1 MSRASLISILF
12 AASSLT
18 AGCVG
23 GPTSDVELQL
33 TGADQIQL
41 FSLPAQPNTEPG
53 DHGIVSAIVTI
64 NEIDAKVNGTWT
76 PVVVTAQT
84 VDLLKLDHKT
94 VNTLGF
100 VKLPTGHVSELRFV
114 LDQIGDYVV
123 LKSGDKK
130 PLEVPDNGILK
141 VDGKLDF
148 DSCATGVVILDFD
161 PHIKIEDEGSH
172 KEYELTCKARI
183 KTEEVKGACNADGG
197 STSGPDLAHGPS
209 TDMSSPCDNVV
220 CMMNQVCVVQG
231 GNPVCEDTCTSLVCT
246 GGQVCVVENGTPV
259 CVTPGSGGGGG
270 GGGGGT
276 GGGGGGGGGTGG
288 SGGGGGGGCNK
299 H

>member
-1 MSRASLISILF
+1 MYRASLITTLF
-12 AASSLT
+12 AASSLI
-18 AGCVG
+18 GCVG
-23 GPTSDVELQL
+23 GAPTSDVELQL

-41 FSLPAQPNTEPG
+41 FSLPAQPNSEPG

-64 NEIDAKVNGTWT
+64 NEIDAKVNGHWT
-76 PVVVTAQT
+76 PVVTTAQT
-84 VDLLKLDHKT
+84 VDLLTLDHKT

-148 DSCATGVVILDFD
+148 DSCASGVVILDFD
-161 PHIKIEDEGSH
+161 PHIKIEDEGSRR
-172 KEYELTCKARI
+172 EYELTCKARI
-183 KTEEVKGACNADGG
+183 KTEEVKGACGGNADGG
-197 STSGPDLAHGPS
+197 GSSDGGGP
-209 TDMSSPCDNVV
+209 SPCDNVV
-220 CMMNQVCVVQG
+220 CMMNQVCIVQS
-231 GNPVCEDTCTSLVCT
+231 GNPVCMDSCTSLVCT
-246 GGQVCVVENGTPV
+246 GGQVCVVENGTPT
-259 CVTPGSGGGGG
+259 CVTPG
-270 GGGGGT
+270 
-276 GGGGGGGGGTGG
+276 
-288 SGGGGGGGCNK
+288 

>member
-1 MSRASLISILF
+1 MSRASLFSIVCV
-12 AASSLT
+12 ASSLV

-23 GPTSDVELQL
+23 TPTSDVELQL

-41 FSLPAQPNTEPG
+41 FSLPATEPG

-64 NEIDAKVNGTWT
+64 NEIDAKVSGTWT
-76 PVVVTAQT
+76 PVVTTPQT
-84 VDLLKLDHKT
+84 VDLFTLDHKT

-161 PHIKIEDEGSH
+161 PKIKIETEGAK

-183 KTEEVKGACNADGG
+183 KTEEVKGACGGDGG
-197 STSGPDLAHGPS
+197 TSSADMAKGGGSS
-209 TDMSSPCDNVV
+209 TDMSGPCDNVV
-220 CMMNQVCVVQG
+220 CMMSQVCIVQG
-231 GNPVCEDTCTSLVCT
+231 GNPVCMDTCTSLVCT
-246 GGQVCVVENGTPV
+246 GGQVCVVENGNPV
-259 CVTPGSGGGGG
+259 CVTPGSGH
-270 GGGGGT
+270 
-276 GGGGGGGGGTGG
+276 
-288 SGGGGGGGCNK
+288 S